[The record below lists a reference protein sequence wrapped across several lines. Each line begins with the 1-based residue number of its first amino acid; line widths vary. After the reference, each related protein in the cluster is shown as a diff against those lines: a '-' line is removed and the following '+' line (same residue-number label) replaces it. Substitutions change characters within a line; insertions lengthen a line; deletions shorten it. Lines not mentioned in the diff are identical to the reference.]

1 MTECFGQLDLG
12 ILHRKP
18 IEGRFDAGDISSDGG
33 LMLLAQVDA
42 ELGLLQKLSDCL
54 TDTRDP
60 SRVVHST
67 GELCMQR
74 VYQILGGYE
83 DCNDADDLRHDPVLK
98 LCVGR
103 LPDSQPALA
112 SQPTLSR
119 FENSIGIDD
128 LWAMSDVFIDVFIL
142 QYADSD
148 PKQII
153 LDFDATD
160 DPTHGQQQ
168 LTGFHAYYKTHCY
181 LPLIV
186 TAQVDGGPHELLTT
200 LLRKGKCHAGHRATA
215 VLKLLVKRLRAQWPS
230 VQIVI
235 RGDSGFAKPR
245 LYDWCERNGVKY
257 LIGLVTNPRL
267 VALGERY
274 MEIARA
280 EYAETGEKVR
290 HVHEGPY
297 KADSWPYYRRVLIKS
312 EVMDNGENPRFVVTN
327 LDGLP
332 GDLYDLYAMRGDMEN
347 RIKELKRDL
356 AMDRTSCHRFV
367 ANQFRLFLHGAAFV
381 LMSFLRKLL
390 AGTELATAQVCTL
403 QRKLIKVG
411 VLVGESVRRVR
422 LAFASSYPLQHIW
435 RNLLI
440 KLRRLRPAESG

>member
-1 MTECFGQLDLG
+1 MTECFGQLDFG

-33 LMLLAQVDA
+33 LMLLARMES
-42 ELGLLQKLSDCL
+42 ELGLLQELSNCL
-54 TDTRDP
+54 TDTRQ
-60 SRVVHST
+60 SSKVVHRLP
-67 GELCMQR
+67 ELLTQR
-74 VYQILGGYE
+74 VYQIVCGYE
-83 DCNDADDLRHDPVLK
+83 DCNDADDLRHDPILK

-119 FENSIGIDD
+119 FENSIDVDD
-128 LWAMSDVFIDVFIL
+128 LWAMASVFVDVFIS
-142 QYADSD
+142 QYAESK
-148 PKQII
+148 PEQII

-168 LTGFHAYYKTHCY
+168 LSGFHGYYDTHCY

-186 TAQVDGGPHELLTT
+186 TAQVDGGPHELLAT

-245 LYDWCERNGVKY
+245 LFDWCERNGVKY
-257 LIGLVTNPRL
+257 LIGLVTNSRL
-267 VALGERY
+267 VTLGERY
-274 MEIARA
+274 MAIARA

-327 LDGLP
+327 LYGLP

-356 AMDRTSCHRFV
+356 AIDRTSCHRFV
-367 ANQFRLFLHGAAFV
+367 ANQFRLLLHGAAFV

-403 QRKLIKVG
+403 QRKLLKVG
-411 VLVGESVRRVR
+411 VLVTESFRRVR
-422 LAFASSYPLQHIW
+422 LAFASSYPLQDIW
-435 RNLLI
+435 RHLLM
-440 KLRRLRPAESG
+440 KLGPPRPAESG

>member
-1 MTECFGQLDLG
+1 MTQCLGQLDFG

-33 LMLLAQVDA
+33 LMLLARMES
-42 ELGLLQKLSDCL
+42 ELGLLQELSNCL
-54 TDTRDP
+54 TDTRQ
-60 SRVVHST
+60 SSKVVHRLP
-67 GELCMQR
+67 ELLTQR
-74 VYQILGGYE
+74 VYQIVCGYE
-83 DCNDADDLRHDPVLK
+83 DCNDADDLRHDPILK

-119 FENSIGIDD
+119 FENSIDVDD
-128 LWAMSDVFIDVFIL
+128 LWAMASVFVDVFIS
-142 QYADSD
+142 QYAESK
-148 PKQII
+148 PEQII

-168 LTGFHAYYKTHCY
+168 LSGFHGYYDTHCY

-186 TAQVDGGPHELLTT
+186 TAQVDGGPHELLAT

-245 LYDWCERNGVKY
+245 LFDWCERNGVKY
-257 LIGLVTNPRL
+257 LIGLVTNSRL
-267 VALGERY
+267 VTLGERY
-274 MEIARA
+274 MAIARA

-327 LDGLP
+327 LYGLP

-356 AMDRTSCHRFV
+356 AIDRTSCHRFV
-367 ANQFRLFLHGAAFV
+367 ANQFRLLLHGAAFV

-403 QRKLIKVG
+403 QRKLLKVG
-411 VLVGESVRRVR
+411 VLVTESFRRVR
-422 LAFASSYPLQHIW
+422 LAFASSYPLQDIW
-435 RNLLI
+435 RHLLM
-440 KLRRLRPAESG
+440 KLGPPRPAESG

>member
-1 MTECFGQLDLG
+1 MTQCLGQLDFG

-33 LMLLAQVDA
+33 LMLLARMES
-42 ELGLLQKLSDCL
+42 ELGLLQELSNCL
-54 TDTRDP
+54 TDTRQA
-60 SRVVHST
+60 SKVVHT
-67 GELCMQR
+67 LDELLMQR

-103 LPDSQPALA
+103 LPHSQSALA

-119 FENSIGIDD
+119 FENSIDVDD
-128 LWAMSDVFIDVFIL
+128 LWAMADVFVDVFIS
-142 QYADSD
+142 QYADSE
-148 PKQII
+148 PKRIL

-168 LTGFHAYYKTHCY
+168 LTGFHAYYDTHCY

-186 TAQVDGGPHELLTT
+186 TAQVDGGPHELLAT

-230 VQIVI
+230 VQIVV

-245 LYDWCERNGVKY
+245 LYNWCERNGVKY
-257 LIGLVTNPRL
+257 LIGLAKNSRL

-274 MEIARA
+274 MAIARKRH
-280 EYAETGEKVR
+280 ERTGQKVR
-290 HVHEGPY
+290 LVHGGLY
-297 KADSWPYYRRVLIKS
+297 KADNWPHYRRVLIKS
-312 EVMDNGENPRFVVTN
+312 EVMDAGENPRFVVTN
-327 LDGLP
+327 LSGLS
-332 GDLYDLYAMRGDMEN
+332 GELYDLYAMRGDMEN
-347 RIKELKRDL
+347 RIKELKCDL

-367 ANQFRLFLHGAAFV
+367 ANQFRVLLHSAAFV

-390 AGTELATAQVCTL
+390 AKTELATAQACTL

-411 VLVGESVRRVR
+411 VLVSESVRRVR
-422 LAFASSYPLQHIW
+422 LVFASSYPSQHIW
-435 RNLLI
+435 RHLLMQ
-440 KLRRLRPAESG
+440 LRPPRPAESG